1 MGGNGGSK
9 LSVAH
14 NNRVSHTLSS
24 KTTPNLATCE
34 ERSLHHTGVRIDVGT
49 HQSDERPRCVRS
61 SAAFPELPV
70 NHVSCAK
77 ERWLRSPN
85 IQPKS
90 LKQLCKNGT
99 LPPDKCISCTRVP
112 SARRLALQNRPIASV
127 LSFTDFSGTQEI
139 FAPHLS
145 RGTFRNDLLTLRP
158 QYSTEGVCFPEQ
170 LGRSDIAGAESAHN
184 CLFRRFSGG
193 SSRQRHSANSCSYSP
208 EPSGISRVASQPK
221 EICCIPAEESCVPGS
236 SVGSL
241 GQHKIPSTGQ
251 GRKRY
256 SQGLFNAKLRQ
267 GLPARITK
275 PSGPSKLCEFCSTTG
290 QTTSSVS
297 AQLPKCVSDYASQE
311 GDPLTRRSP
320 RRSPVVASQ
329 LPPAICYPS
338 ATTNSFCDHRCLR
351 SGLGAQVDSYAVS
364 GTWTAQERHLHCNL
378 KEMLAILKVLE
389 SHGPVMGRSTALFQC
404 DNRTVVSHL
413 RNEGGTRS
421 PSLMEV
427 TRRVFNLLE
436 FHQINLTLSYI
447 PGIYNGHADH
457 LSRHKRAPEWHLL
470 PACTDKIFHKF
481 GIPVVDLFAS
491 SRAKVVSNYVSLD
504 LTDTQ
509 ALFHNAFSRQWNYHL
524 AWVFPPPY
532 LIPKVLAHLNSAIGL
547 YLLIVPRW
555 GRVFWR
561 ADLKARAVAAPW
573 SITNLRE
580 NIIDTTTGLPPPKVQ
595 EMALEVWKCGGGRKV

>member
-1 MGGNGGSK
+1 MDDIDNNTCVTAIIEEPRHD
-9 LSVAH
+9 LSRDCVPKP
-14 NNRVSHTLSS
+14 TQSS
-24 KTTPNLATCE
+24 SRKRA
-34 ERSLHHTGVRIDVGT
+34 RS
-49 HQSDERPRCVRS
+49 VRS
-61 SAAFPELPV
+61 SSSSSHSSSSDTTDSTSSSDRKKKRGHKRRRGKHSRKSRKDDRQMHKLFREVSALRQQISLTSVVPCGGVEPPSVVDNDLSIDDSVSGILYKEVSDTCTSEPCQVELPF
-70 NHVSCAK
+70 NFDIETKLK
-77 ERWLRSPN
+77 EPAYPKAPENLL
-85 IQPKS
+85 KS
-90 LKQLCKNGT
+90 LQDIQHFNKSEWSEKSLVYLGVQWDPWDNTKSLPQDKVENVIHKVSLMLNLGKACLQELQSLVGLLNFASFVVPQGRLHHRSLLSFLNASLTMPVRKEIPLPDEVLGDLRWWLHNCHQPSAIH
-99 LPPDKCISCTRVP
+99 LPPPTHFVTTDASD
-112 SARRLALQNRPIASV
+112 LAW
-127 LSFTDFSGTQEI
+127 
-139 FAPHLS
+139 
-145 RGTFRNDLLTLRP
+145 
-158 QYSTEGVCFPEQ
+158 
-170 LGRSDIAGAESAHN
+170 
-184 CLFRRFSGG
+184 
-193 SSRQRHSANSCSYSP
+193 
-208 EPSGISRVASQPK
+208 
-221 EICCIPAEESCVPGS
+221 
-236 SVGSL
+236 
-241 GQHKIPSTGQ
+241 
-251 GRKRY
+251 
-256 SQGLFNAKLRQ
+256 
-267 GLPARITK
+267 
-275 PSGPSKLCEFCSTTG
+275 
-290 QTTSSVS
+290 
-297 AQLPKCVSDYASQE
+297 
-311 GDPLTRRSP
+311 
-320 RRSPVVASQ
+320 
-329 LPPAICYPS
+329 
-338 ATTNSFCDHRCLR
+338 
-351 SGLGAQVDSYAVS
+351 GAQVDSYAVS

-436 FHQINLTLSYI
+436 FHQINLTVSYI